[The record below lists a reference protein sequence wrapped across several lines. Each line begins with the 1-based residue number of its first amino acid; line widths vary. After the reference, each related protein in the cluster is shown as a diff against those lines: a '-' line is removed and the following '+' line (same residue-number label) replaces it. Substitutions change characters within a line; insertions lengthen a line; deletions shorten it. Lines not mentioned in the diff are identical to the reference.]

1 MVYLK
6 KEGVLMKAFKRE
18 FYIPKNATKIE
29 NQDLKLEFYLSET
42 DGKYKVVAFSGRRQK
57 PDFNYWYNTEQ
68 QRLDKINDVVTQ
80 AKNIKDIKDRQN
92 QIKKQKKAE
101 ILKSLK
107 VGDIF
112 HSSWGYDQTNANVY
126 QLISFKGSTGVFREI
141 SQQTTKVVSGM
152 SEYRKAV
159 PDSFIGEEFK
169 ARIGNYGNIKVDYG
183 QTASKIDKNKEF
195 YVSWYA

>member
-29 NQDLKLEFYLSET
+29 NQDLKLEFYLSGT
-42 DGKYKVVAFSGRRQK
+42 DGIYKLVGFSGRKQK
-57 PDFNYWYNTEQ
+57 PDLNFWYETEQ
-68 QRLDKINDVVTQ
+68 QRLDKINAVVKQ
-80 AKNIKDIKDRQN
+80 AKKIKEIKDQQK
-92 QIKKQKKAE
+92 QIKKQKKE
-101 ILKSLK
+101 QVLKDLK

-126 QLISFKGSTGVFREI
+126 QLISFKGSTGVFREV

-159 PDSFIGEEFK
+159 PDSFVGPEFK
-169 ARIGNYGNIKVDYG
+169 ARIGDYGYIKVDYG
-183 QTASKIDKNKEF
+183 QRASKIDKNKEF